1 MKWGCCTRDGRL
13 NDRSGAGVGTLLEQ
27 SDVGTDLPNF
37 EMSHD
42 CRLMKLQPR
51 PFGVWIS
58 PRAYMAVFTH
68 RLNLK
73 MRINA

>member
-1 MKWGCCTRDGRL
+1 
-13 NDRSGAGVGTLLEQ
+13 VGTLLEQ

-42 CRLMKLQPR
+42 CRLMNLQPR
-51 PFGVWIS
+51 PFGVWIT
-58 PRAYMAVFTH
+58 PQVYMAIFTH

-73 MRINA
+73 MRINAQRVRGNGPHPANLGVGA